1 LGCLQ
6 VGYQRRSIDCC
17 RACLAVSRGLAV
29 LGSGFGWGFGFSF
42 MVRVTFLV
50 GALAVGGAPVVFRG
64 S

>member
-1 LGCLQ
+1 
-6 VGYQRRSIDCC
+6 
-17 RACLAVSRGLAV
+17 LAVSRGLAV